1 MKVGDIRFI
10 GKTDDG
16 SILAEKILRVKKTK
30 KGVNYTTSFPFKIR
44 RK

>member
-10 GKTDDG
+10 GKSDDG
-16 SILAEKILRVKKTK
+16 SILAEKILSVKKTR
-30 KGVNYTTSFPFKIR
+30 KGVYFTTSFPFKIR